1 MRLNLTRLTLT
12 VAAFAVTCAFGTL
25 ARAQTNLFA
34 PRILIDDTA
43 VTNYEY
49 DQRLRFMTLLNAP
62 GDLPVE
68 AEKTL
73 IDDRLRLIAAE
84 RLGLKATDAQILE
97 GMTEFAGRA
106 NLTAEDFVKALEQ
119 NGVSAQ
125 TFRDFVQAGLL
136 WRQVIQQKF
145 GPIMRN
151 IPEAQ
156 IDRALSIP
164 AQRGVVRV
172 LLSEIIVPARETE
185 LVTELA
191 GLRGDGAFGAAA
203 RAHSTAPSAAQ
214 GGRLDWVPINNL
226 PPQIVAVLQTLTPG
240 QVSPPIPSGDSV
252 AFYQLRAVDQKDEAT
267 PQTTAVDYIQY
278 LIPGAGTAAAAAEA
292 ARVRGISDVCT
303 DLFPIA
309 KGLPEDR
316 LIREQQPLTAV
327 PRDIAFE
334 LAALDEGESSARL
347 TRGGYQ
353 VFLILCSRTVQT
365 DLIPNRDAIR
375 ERILGERLSGQAEIY
390 LQELRSNAHIRRP

>member
-1 MRLNLTRLTLT
+1 MVDGKVIT
-12 VAAFAVTCAFGTL
+12 F
-25 ARAQTNLFA
+25 
-34 PRILIDDTA
+34 
-43 VTNYEY
+43 YEY

-73 IDDRLRLIAAE
+73 IDDRLRLIAAK
-84 RLGLKATDAQILE
+84 RLGLQATDAQILE
-97 GMTEFAGRA
+97 GMTEFAARA
-106 NLTAEDFVKALEQ
+106 NLSAEEFIKALEQ
-119 NGVSAQ
+119 NGVAAQ

-151 IPEAQ
+151 VPDAQ

-172 LLSEIIVPARETE
+172 LLSEIIVPASETE
-185 LVTELA
+185 LIAELA

-214 GGRLDWVPINNL
+214 GGRLDWVPVNNL
-226 PPQIVAVLQTLTPG
+226 PPQIVAVLQALTPG

-278 LIPGAGTAAAAAEA
+278 LIPGAGTPAAAAEV
-292 ARVRGISDVCT
+292 ARVRALTDACT
-303 DLFPIA
+303 DIYTIA

-316 LIREQQPLTAV
+316 LIREKQALTVV

-334 LAALDEGESSARL
+334 LAGLDEGESSARL

-353 VFLILCSRTVQT
+353 VLLTLCSRTVQT

-375 ERILGERLSGQAEIY
+375 ERILGERLTGQAEIY
-390 LQELRSNAHIRRP
+390 LQDLRSNAHIRRP